1 LHQISIYSFRMDGK
15 KTKGAVLQQA
25 VESYCRKNGCGNPE
39 DSAWEVRKTDKGKP
53 FFVNQPGRYLSVTD
67 SGRTRMI
74 ALGDCPVGI
83 DLQLPETRGGKN
95 RTREEQCLVLAGRWF
110 HPEES
115 CWIAGAAD
123 FQTENGRCAR
133 KSLQQIN
140 SGTDIFSDVTGRF
153 FSGVDGQGGLCQVH
167 RIGDRQGF
175 FPLFRNGSRI
185 PGSFI
190 LVCRSGGG
198 QGGKRKKRPALRLH
212 RGDGRNPHAENL
224 EDITFHNSPTAV
236 LRFDP
241 VLENAGTFFNRK
253 SS

>member
-1 LHQISIYSFRMDGK
+1 MDGK

-123 FQTENGRCAR
+123 FQTEDGRCAR

-140 SGTDIFSDVTGRF
+140 SGTGIFSGVTGRF
-153 FSGVDGQGGLCQVH
+153 FQVWTGKEAYVKYTGSG
-167 RIGDRQGF
+167 IDRDF
-175 FPLFRNGSRI
+175 SRFSVMDPAFP
-185 PGSFI
+185 
-190 LVCRSGGG
+190 
-198 QGGKRKKRPALRLH
+198 
-212 RGDGRNPHAENL
+212 
-224 EDITFHNSPTAV
+224 AV
-236 LRFDP
+236 LSWFAVRAEDR
-241 VLENAGTFFNRK
+241 EGREKNALLCVCTGEK
-253 SS
+253 AEIYVQ

>member
-1 LHQISIYSFRMDGK
+1 MHQISIYSFRMDGK

-74 ALGDCPVGI
+74 ALGECPVGI

-123 FQTENGRCAR
+123 FQTEDGRCAR

-140 SGTDIFSDVTGRF
+140 SGTGIFSGVTGRF
-153 FSGVDGQGGLCQVH
+153 FQVWTGKEAYVKYTGSG
-167 RIGDRQGF
+167 IDRDF
-175 FPLFRNGSRI
+175 SRFSVMDPAFP
-185 PGSFI
+185 
-190 LVCRSGGG
+190 
-198 QGGKRKKRPALRLH
+198 
-212 RGDGRNPHAENL
+212 
-224 EDITFHNSPTAV
+224 AV
-236 LRFDP
+236 LSWFAVRAEDR
-241 VLENAGTFFNRK
+241 EGREKNALLCVCTGEK
-253 SS
+253 AEIYVQ

>member
-1 LHQISIYSFRMDGK
+1 MHQISIYSFRMDGK

-74 ALGDCPVGI
+74 ALGECPVGI

-123 FQTENGRCAR
+123 FQTEDGRCAR

-140 SGTDIFSDVTGRF
+140 SGTGIFSGVTGRF
-153 FSGVDGQGGLCQVH
+153 FQVWTGKEAYVKYTGSGIDRDFSRFSVMDPAFPAFLSWFAVRAEDREGREKNALLC
-167 RIGDRQGF
+167 
-175 FPLFRNGSRI
+175 
-185 PGSFI
+185 
-190 LVCRSGGG
+190 VCTGE
-198 QGGKRKKRPALRLH
+198 K
-212 RGDGRNPHAENL
+212 AE
-224 EDITFHNSPTAV
+224 IYV
-236 LRFDP
+236 Q
-241 VLENAGTFFNRK
+241 
-253 SS
+253 

>member
-74 ALGDCPVGI
+74 ALGECPVGI

-123 FQTENGRCAR
+123 FQTEDGRCAR

-140 SGTDIFSDVTGRF
+140 SGTGIFSGVTGRF
-153 FSGVDGQGGLCQVH
+153 FQVWTGKEAYVKYTGSGIDRDFSRFSVMDPAFPAFLSWFAVRAEDREGREKNALLC
-167 RIGDRQGF
+167 
-175 FPLFRNGSRI
+175 
-185 PGSFI
+185 
-190 LVCRSGGG
+190 VCTGE
-198 QGGKRKKRPALRLH
+198 K
-212 RGDGRNPHAENL
+212 AE
-224 EDITFHNSPTAV
+224 IYV
-236 LRFDP
+236 Q
-241 VLENAGTFFNRK
+241 
-253 SS
+253 

>member
-1 LHQISIYSFRMDGK
+1 MDGK

-74 ALGDCPVGI
+74 ALGECPVGI

-123 FQTENGRCAR
+123 FQTEDGRCAR

-140 SGTDIFSDVTGRF
+140 SGTGIFSGVTGRF
-153 FSGVDGQGGLCQVH
+153 FQVWTGKEAYVKYTGSGIDRDFSRFSVMDPAFPAFLSWFAVRAEDREGREKNALLC
-167 RIGDRQGF
+167 
-175 FPLFRNGSRI
+175 
-185 PGSFI
+185 
-190 LVCRSGGG
+190 VCTGE
-198 QGGKRKKRPALRLH
+198 K
-212 RGDGRNPHAENL
+212 AE
-224 EDITFHNSPTAV
+224 IYV
-236 LRFDP
+236 Q
-241 VLENAGTFFNRK
+241 
-253 SS
+253 

>member
-1 LHQISIYSFRMDGK
+1 MHQISIYSFRMDGK

-123 FQTENGRCAR
+123 FQTEDGRCAR

-153 FSGVDGQGGLCQVH
+153 FQVWTGKEAYVKYTGSGIDRDFSRFSVMDPAFPAFLSWFAVRAEDREGREKNALLC
-167 RIGDRQGF
+167 
-175 FPLFRNGSRI
+175 
-185 PGSFI
+185 
-190 LVCRSGGG
+190 VCTGE
-198 QGGKRKKRPALRLH
+198 K
-212 RGDGRNPHAENL
+212 AE
-224 EDITFHNSPTAV
+224 IYV
-236 LRFDP
+236 Q
-241 VLENAGTFFNRK
+241 
-253 SS
+253 

>member
-1 LHQISIYSFRMDGK
+1 MHQISIYSFRMDGK

-74 ALGDCPVGI
+74 ALGECPVGI

-153 FSGVDGQGGLCQVH
+153 FQVWTGKEAYVKYTGSG
-167 RIGDRQGF
+167 IDRDF
-175 FPLFRNGSRI
+175 SRFSVMDPAFP
-185 PGSFI
+185 
-190 LVCRSGGG
+190 
-198 QGGKRKKRPALRLH
+198 
-212 RGDGRNPHAENL
+212 
-224 EDITFHNSPTAV
+224 AV
-236 LRFDP
+236 LSWFAVRAEDR
-241 VLENAGTFFNRK
+241 EGREKNALLCVCTGETAEIHMQRTWK
-253 SS
+253 T

>member
-1 LHQISIYSFRMDGK
+1 MDGK

-153 FSGVDGQGGLCQVH
+153 FQVWTGKEAYVKYTGSG
-167 RIGDRQGF
+167 IDRDF
-175 FPLFRNGSRI
+175 SRFSVMDPAFP
-185 PGSFI
+185 
-190 LVCRSGGG
+190 
-198 QGGKRKKRPALRLH
+198 
-212 RGDGRNPHAENL
+212 
-224 EDITFHNSPTAV
+224 AV
-236 LRFDP
+236 LSWFAVRAEDR
-241 VLENAGTFFNRK
+241 EGREKNALLCVCTGEK
-253 SS
+253 AEIYVQ

>member
-1 LHQISIYSFRMDGK
+1 MDGK

-74 ALGDCPVGI
+74 ALGECPVGI

-153 FSGVDGQGGLCQVH
+153 FQVWTGKEAYVKYTGSGIDRDFSRFSVMDPAFPAFLSWFAVRAEDREGREKNALLC
-167 RIGDRQGF
+167 
-175 FPLFRNGSRI
+175 
-185 PGSFI
+185 
-190 LVCRSGGG
+190 VCTGE
-198 QGGKRKKRPALRLH
+198 K
-212 RGDGRNPHAENL
+212 AE
-224 EDITFHNSPTAV
+224 IYV
-236 LRFDP
+236 Q
-241 VLENAGTFFNRK
+241 
-253 SS
+253 